1 MVPLMEP
8 HVNPN
13 PKSQTQS
20 PKFLASP
27 IVGSAVHWDQY
38 PESSS
43 LPSFAGIGVIGEGGH
58 LGDRHEDRLVCLQN
72 LESGLAGTGH
82 WWPSGYVAVPKH
94 DVLHC

>member
-27 IVGSAVHWDQY
+27 IVGSADRPIQVSYIGASIGKRRVTVWLDPHLIAWDMN
-38 PESSS
+38 
-43 LPSFAGIGVIGEGGH
+43 
-58 LGDRHEDRLVCLQN
+58 R
-72 LESGLAGTGH
+72 
-82 WWPSGYVAVPKH
+82 
-94 DVLHC
+94 